1 MITKQT
7 IFSCA
12 ELADSIRTFLTADTL
27 LLDIETTGLSAARH
41 FIYCIGCSYLS
52 PDKSDSITVQLFFAE
67 KPEQEAELLA
77 ALTTLLQT
85 HKRIITFNGNSFD
98 LPFLKKRYEINH
110 IKQPFSDTQ
119 SVDLYREACHL
130 KIH

>member
-41 FIYCIGCSYLS
+41 LF
-52 PDKSDSITVQLFFAE
+52 TVLAVLICLRTRVTASRFSFF
-67 KPEQEAELLA
+67 
-77 ALTTLLQT
+77 
-85 HKRIITFNGNSFD
+85 
-98 LPFLKKRYEINH
+98 
-110 IKQPFSDTQ
+110 
-119 SVDLYREACHL
+119 C
-130 KIH
+130 

>member
-52 PDKSDSITVQLFFAE
+52 PDKSDSITVQLF
-67 KPEQEAELLA
+67 
-77 ALTTLLQT
+77 
-85 HKRIITFNGNSFD
+85 
-98 LPFLKKRYEINH
+98 LPKNRNR
-110 IKQPFSDTQ
+110 KQNFW
-119 SVDLYREACHL
+119 LH
-130 KIH
+130 

>member
-1 MITKQT
+1 MAVLICLRTKSEPHQ
-7 IFSCA
+7 
-12 ELADSIRTFLTADTL
+12 
-27 LLDIETTGLSAARH
+27 
-41 FIYCIGCSYLS
+41 CSS
-52 PDKSDSITVQLFFAE
+52 SFFFAV
-67 KPEQEAELLA
+67 KQEQEAELPAELP
-77 ALTTLLQT
+77 LTTLLQT

-130 KIH
+130 REP

>member
-52 PDKSDSITVQLFFAE
+52 PDKSDSITVQLFFGR
-67 KPEQEAELLA
+67 KTGTGSRTSGCTDNT
-77 ALTTLLQT
+77 LTNSQKDHYLQWQ
-85 HKRIITFNGNSFD
+85 
-98 LPFLKKRYEINH
+98 FL
-110 IKQPFSDTQ
+110 
-119 SVDLYREACHL
+119 
-130 KIH
+130 

>member
-41 FIYCIGCSYLS
+41 FICLLYT
-52 PDKSDSITVQLFFAE
+52 SD
-67 KPEQEAELLA
+67 A
-77 ALTTLLQT
+77 A
-85 HKRIITFNGNSFD
+85 D
-98 LPFLKKRYEINH
+98 E
-110 IKQPFSDTQ
+110 
-119 SVDLYREACHL
+119 
-130 KIH
+130 